1 MAAEQFDPCLAANVF
16 KDPHLSFAYGGT
28 ADLRGR
34 HNALYNFLSTPR
46 LSVNVRTEEA
56 LFQLHDGMPPCRT
69 GPSASPPTTS
79 TIVSRGRRTGS
90 T

>member
-28 ADLRGR
+28 ADFRGR

-46 LSVNVRTEEA
+46 LSVNVRTGA
-56 LFQLHDGMPPCRT
+56 GGGRGWRASAGHRRAAGNAPRT
-69 GPSASPPTTS
+69 TLE
-79 TIVSRGRRTGS
+79 
-90 T
+90 